1 MLIYPT
7 TVINQET
14 ATSANPI
21 LKTRLVLSRKGIG
34 RGLSFPSRNYGRGK
48 CAVGLPLSRHTDKAG
63 AHLIY
68 VPRQEITVD
77 DPNDQNI
84 DRVALTDQ
92 IRALDKTRFRRKF
105 GRVSPRAVTSILL
118 GLDYLF
124 GSAPLPVPTPPVVA
138 ASTPTPVSSAMP
150 PATK

>member
-1 MLIYPT
+1 MPIYPT
-7 TVINQET
+7 TVINQGDCYFCEPDPQDT
-14 ATSANPI
+14 
-21 LKTRLVLSRKGIG
+21 IG
-34 RGLSFPSRNYGRGK
+34 AEQEGDRPWVIVSIPQLRRGK